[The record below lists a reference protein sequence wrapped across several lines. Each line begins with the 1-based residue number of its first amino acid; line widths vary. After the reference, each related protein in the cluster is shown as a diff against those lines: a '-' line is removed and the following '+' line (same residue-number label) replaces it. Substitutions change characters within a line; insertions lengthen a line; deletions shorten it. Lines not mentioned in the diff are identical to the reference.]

1 MTSARTPRPPA
12 HDARTA
18 GAAQRGQ
25 TLIVF
30 AIVLALVL
38 VGMLGLV
45 ADLGAVFTT
54 YTQADNAALLA
65 AQSGAAA
72 IDTQKLY
79 GAHPQIVLDQRTA
92 RANCSDVLRPL
103 TPTFQCDV
111 RGARRIDADVEMRP
125 KLPLPF
131 WPVSPVRV
139 TRTAYAVYGGQQGT
153 PP

>member
-1 MTSARTPRPPA
+1 MT
-12 HDARTA
+12 RTA
-18 GAAQRGQ
+18 PAPHRPAQRGQ
-25 TLIVF
+25 TLVVF

-45 ADLGAVFTT
+45 ADLGAVYTT

-65 AQSGAAA
+65 AQAGAAA
-72 IDTQKLY
+72 IDPNALY
-79 GAHPQIVLDQRTA
+79 AANPRIVLDQQA
-92 RANCSDVLRPL
+92 ASANCSDVLRPL
-103 TPTFQCDV
+103 TPTFHCNV
-111 RGARRIDADVEMRP
+111 VSARRIDAEVEMRP
-125 KLPLPF
+125 SLPLPF